1 MQDELLGILEEP
13 TKTVLLVT
21 HNVDVR
27 FERPRDR
34 EEVLASPEYLELHR
48 ELMGILTQELAA

>member
-1 MQDELLGILEEP
+1 MEVP
-13 TKTVLLVT
+13 
-21 HNVDVR
+21 

-34 EEVLASPEYLELHR
+34 EGVLVSPEYPELHR